1 MANFK
6 SILDKWSKS
15 LPEMI
20 KRVMSSKTISEKII
34 ELNQFQLKI
43 LGEDV
48 NGEKLRT
55 YSATGG
61 NAYSA
66 FTIEKKKEKGQPY
79 DHVTLF
85 DTGRFYKTFST
96 ITNDQFSQVKADSKV
111 EDGDISDNVDL
122 SNVYGLTKESKQE
135 LVQYLR
141 MPLIREFKNG
151 L

>member
-20 KRVMSSKTISEKII
+20 KKVMSSEAISEKII

-43 LGEDV
+43 LGEDI
-48 NGEKLRT
+48 NGEKLKT

-66 FTIEKKKEKGQPY
+66 FTIEKKKAKGQPY
-79 DHVTLF
+79 DHVTTF
-85 DTGRFYKTFST
+85 DTGDHFKTFST
-96 ITNDQFSQVKADSKV
+96 VANDQFTKV
-111 EDGDISDNVDL
+111 NANDKVGDGYLSDNVDI
-122 SNVYGLTKESKQE
+122 SNMYGLSKESKSE

-141 MPLIREFKNG
+141 VPLIREFKK
-151 L
+151 